1 MTTFLL
7 SLAVLLALG
16 NPATAQPPDPD
27 ADRDGLSDFHE
38 THKYFTDPKSADSD
52 KDGIPDGDWEERREF
67 AYTVRS
73 IVQVLPPVTEDVL
86 SDDYQDARILEKT
99 EDYIELEVI
108 HYPLNTVAEAIAGN
122 PNWRRDAARMKEWV
136 APGLTANWDEEMRGE
151 VVAALKKEG
160 IDPEALDDKA
170 LVERASKWL
179 LGHARSVDGFSTF
192 CSWFPGGKAAI
203 YPGMEESAERG
214 KAGKGL
220 TVEEQWQRELFAKG
234 MFEKGVRGTCT
245 SSAIYMN
252 GCLRALGIPTRIVL
266 CIPVVDASDEREV
279 GLVRQGIHHPRVRRT
294 ALRALQGQEKSW
306 TSHTFNEVF
315 VGGRWRRLN
324 YDRLG
329 QDILDPNYLGL
340 MTHVATFRDWADG
353 EMAKTW
359 GLRSGGKWKGRDVFG
374 GPNPYSAVALSDR
387 FGPHAKIDRDSV
399 AEAEEFKRLTIER
412 VYWWDSPER
421 TVEMRLDDPE
431 KAGHLLM
438 HVREGRP
445 DEGTEQ
451 YETFYGK
458 VGKGFVLRAEGRPD
472 VRARATRGYWVAPA
486 EGMQEFYLRIEP
498 NEFPK
503 MAPEVPYSL
512 VPVEEHET
520 YRWVVAE
527 GARVVRPKP
536 GERPPAPKADVTIAA
551 AVWSDDSGIPEEI
564 RRAFAG
570 DRPVLLCR
578 VAEKKDSAELKEFTG
593 RADLRFF
600 LEAEGHPTLKVGADV
615 GSATSGPDLA
625 WVVIRLGPADWD
637 GLAAGV
643 GYRLRPQNAR
653 PGSRWA
659 VAEGVVV
666 TR

>member
-1 MTTFLL
+1 MNLTSLALAFLL
-7 SLAVLLALG
+7 PLATPAL
-16 NPATAQPPDPD
+16 AQPPDPD
-27 ADRDGLSDFHE
+27 ADRDGLSDFQE

-73 IVQVLPPVTEDVL
+73 IVHVLPPVTGDVL
-86 SDDYQDARILEKT
+86 CDDYQDARILERT
-99 EDYIELEVI
+99 EDYVELEVI
-108 HYPLNTVAEAIAGN
+108 HYPLNTVAESIAGN

-136 APGLTANWDEEMRGE
+136 EPGLTANWDEAMRRE
-151 VVAALKKEG
+151 LEAALKKEG
-160 IDPEALDDKA
+160 IDPGALDDKA

-234 MFEKGVRGTCT
+234 MFENGVRGTCT

-252 GCLRALGIPTRIVL
+252 GCLKALGIPTRIVL

-279 GLVRQGIHHPRVRRT
+279 GFVRSGIRHARVRG
-294 ALRALQGQEKSW
+294 AILRAVQGQEKNW

-340 MTHVATFRDWADG
+340 MTHVATFHDWADG

-359 GLRSGGKWKGRDVFG
+359 GLRSGGKWTGRDVFG

-387 FGPHAKIDRDSV
+387 FGPHAKVDS
-399 AEAEEFKRLTIER
+399 EEFRSLTIER

-431 KAGHLLM
+431 TAGHLLM
-438 HVREGRP
+438 HVREGRQE
-445 DEGTEQ
+445 EGTEQ
-451 YETFYGK
+451 YATFYGK

-472 VRARATRGYWVAPA
+472 VRARAARGFWVDTTA
-486 EGMQEFYLRIEP
+486 GMREFYLRIDP
-498 NEFPK
+498 DEFPK
-503 MAPEVPYSL
+503 MAPDVPYSL
-512 VPVEEHET
+512 VPVEEQAS
-520 YRWVVAE
+520 YRWVVAD
-527 GARVVRPKP
+527 GAMVVRRKP
-536 GERPPAPKADVTIAA
+536 GERPPAPKTDVTIAR
-551 AVWSDDSGIPEEI
+551 AVWSDAAEIPEEI
-564 RRAFAG
+564 RKAFSG

-578 VAEKKDSAELKEFTG
+578 VAEKKDAAELKEFTG

-615 GSATSGPDLA
+615 GSVTYPSDLA
-625 WVVIRLGPADWD
+625 WVVIRLGPADWE

-643 GYRLRPQNAR
+643 NYRLRPQNAR

-659 VAEGVVV
+659 VADGVVV
-666 TR
+666 SGRK